1 MSVLS
6 SEDEIRAK
14 VRKALQLLLLPKVRA
29 PGVKGWELKRSLG
42 KDYKKILD
50 ILSLELE
57 KIGLTIKTVN
67 ESGEITAQVEEDK
80 LDNARYYI
88 IFKDSLSLR
97 DAATSGM
104 SVDDM
109 AALTIILSYLTS
121 KHGKAPVKEVEK
133 LLKEKLPKWKVEW
146 NIRRF
151 IRKGYL
157 NKDGEMLSLGWRSLV
172 EVDLKTLLNLLLAA
186 PAKESREI

>member
-1 MSVLS
+1 MS
-6 SEDEIRAK
+6 SEEEMKIK

-42 KDYKKILD
+42 KDYKKVLEV
-50 ILSLELE
+50 LSSELE
-57 KIGLTIKTVN
+57 RIGLTIKVVN
-67 ESGEITAQVEEDK
+67 ESGEILAPAVGEEAES
-80 LDNARYYI
+80 ARYYV

-97 DAATSGM
+97 DASASGM

-109 AALTIILSYLTS
+109 AALTIILSYLTA
-121 KHGKAPVKEVEK
+121 KHGKAPINEVER
-133 LLKEKLPKWKVEW
+133 LLKEKLPKWRVEW

-157 NKDGEMLSLGWRSLV
+157 NREGEMLSLGWRSLV
-172 EVDLKTLLNLLLAA
+172 EVDLKSLLNLMLAA
-186 PAKESREI
+186 PAKESSES

>member
-1 MSVLS
+1 MN
-6 SEDEIRAK
+6 SEEEIRIK

-29 PGVKGWELKRSLG
+29 PGVKGWELKRTLG
-42 KDYKKILD
+42 KDYKKVLEV
-50 ILSLELE
+50 LSSELE
-57 KIGLTIKTVN
+57 RIGLTIKVVN
-67 ESGEITAQVEEDK
+67 ESGEMVASVGEEE

-88 IFKDSLSLR
+88 IFKEGISLR
-97 DAATSGM
+97 EASTSGM

-109 AALTIILSYLTS
+109 AALAIILSYLTT

-157 NKDGEMLSLGWRSLV
+157 NREGEMLLLGWRSLV
-172 EVDLKTLLNLLLAA
+172 EVDLKSLLNLILATSV
-186 PAKESREI
+186 KESSEIQ

>member
-1 MSVLS
+1 MS
-6 SEDEIRAK
+6 SEEEIRIK

-42 KDYKKILD
+42 KDYKKVLE
-50 ILSLELE
+50 ILSSELE
-57 KIGLTIKTVN
+57 RIGLTIKVVN
-67 ESGEITAQVEEDK
+67 ETEKIVAPIGEEE

-88 IFKDSLSLR
+88 IFKDGVSFK
-97 DAATSGM
+97 DASTSGM
-104 SVDDM
+104 SIDDM
-109 AALTIILSYLTS
+109 AALTIILTYLIA
-121 KHGKAPVKEVEK
+121 KHGKAPIKEIEK

-157 NKDGEMLSLGWRSLV
+157 NREGEMLSLGWRTLV
-172 EVDLKTLLNLLLAA
+172 EVDLKSLLNLMLAS
-186 PAKESREI
+186 PVKEGSET